1 MWKDT
6 IIRLVILIAYVGI
19 VIFGF
24 SKLAQTYPKVLE
36 TWSIIF
42 IGVFALGCLGV
53 IYEWFDSLTDQEVN
67 VYFIWIPSLIIAA
80 FLTFVVFDVKGTFE
94 GIVVGSLFII
104 IIILIRIFSK
114 LRNKQ

>member
-19 VIFGF
+19 VIFGILKLHQAYPDS
-24 SKLAQTYPKVLE
+24 SK
-36 TWSIIF
+36 TWHIVVEGIVAL
-42 IGVFALGCLGV
+42 IGLGI
-53 IYEWFDSLTDQEVN
+53 IYEWFDSLTDQAIN
-67 VYFIWIPSLIIAA
+67 VYFIWIPSLIIAV